1 MCTRERVIDPLEKAQ
16 LYKHPPNSIS
26 LSIEILGL
34 HLTNTSLHVYGI
46 SNAKMRLDYIPD
58 DPQMPTKEDQEIV
71 TRIKE
76 RRGGQL
82 LELDKA
88 LLHAPPIANGW
99 NSLLKAIRTEN
110 SLPESVREVIICRVA
125 ALNQAW
131 YEWDAHAPILD
142 KTGVLSKDAIENLK
156 DRTRAGEGLD
166 EKHLAV
172 LEVTDASTL
181 HVIVPQAKF
190 DKLKQWFSDREIVE
204 ITATIAAYNCV
215 SRFLVTLDVGEMAEK
230 FKVDM
235 S

>member
-1 MCTRERVIDPLEKAQ
+1 
-16 LYKHPPNSIS
+16 
-26 LSIEILGL
+26 
-34 HLTNTSLHVYGI
+34 
-46 SNAKMRLDYIPD
+46 MRLDYIPD
-58 DPQMPTKEDQEIV
+58 DPQMSSKEDQDIV

-76 RRGGQL
+76 RRGGKL

-88 LLHAPPIANGW
+88 LLHAPAIANGW
-99 NSLLKAIRTEN
+99 NGFLKAIRTEN
-110 SLPESVREVIICRVA
+110 SLEESVREVAICRVA

-131 YEWDAHAPILD
+131 YEWAAHAPILE
-142 KTGVLSKDAIENLK
+142 KTGAVSKEAVENLK
-156 DRTRAGEGLD
+156 DRTRAGIGLD

-181 HVIVPQAKF
+181 QIIVPQSKF
-190 DKLKQWFSDREIVE
+190 DKLKKYFSDREIVE

-230 FKVDM
+230 YKMDM

>member
-1 MCTRERVIDPLEKAQ
+1 
-16 LYKHPPNSIS
+16 
-26 LSIEILGL
+26 
-34 HLTNTSLHVYGI
+34 
-46 SNAKMRLDYIPD
+46 MRLEYIPD
-58 DPQMPTKEDQEIV
+58 DPQMDRKDYQEIV
-71 TRIKE
+71 ERVKE
-76 RRGGQL
+76 RRGGKL

-99 NSLLKAIRTEN
+99 NAFLKAIRTEN
-110 SLPESVREVIICRVA
+110 SLEDSVREVAICRVA

-131 YEWDAHAPILD
+131 YEWEAHAPLLE
-142 KTGVLSKDAIENLK
+142 KTGVVSKEAIDNLK
-156 DRTRAGEGLD
+156 DRTRAGVGLD

-181 HVIVPQAKF
+181 QIVVPQSKF
-190 DKLKQWFSDREIVE
+190 DKLKKFFSDREIVE

-230 FKVDM
+230 FKVNM